1 MVGVQLISREG
12 RSFPPLSSSFPT
24 KVQSAKIN
32 GPSTDLCLQ
41 RLEQLPRESRQDSSK
56 ARGRGQNN
64 GQWHNVVNAWH
75 KCNLFDDQLLFEE
88 ANLWRMSYSTCSEYM
103 LGLMYHLPP
112 THKTFFCVIQ
122 PVAITNESTTINPH
136 TRQNGQPKKRWFA
149 DVGVLLC

>member
-12 RSFPPLSSSFPT
+12 RSFPLSSSFPRNK
-24 KVQSAKIN
+24 KVQPKTAKIN

-75 KCNLFDDQLLFEE
+75 KCNLFDDQLLTAVAFCEE
-88 ANLWRMSYSTCSEYM
+88 AN
-103 LGLMYHLPP
+103 
-112 THKTFFCVIQ
+112 KQ
-122 PVAITNESTTINPH
+122 PNV
-136 TRQNGQPKKRWFA
+136 
-149 DVGVLLC
+149 V